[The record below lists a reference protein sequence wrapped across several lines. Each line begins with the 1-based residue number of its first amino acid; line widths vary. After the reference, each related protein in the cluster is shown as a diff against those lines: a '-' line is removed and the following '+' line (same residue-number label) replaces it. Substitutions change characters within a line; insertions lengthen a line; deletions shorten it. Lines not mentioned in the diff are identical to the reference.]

1 MFSALLI
8 SIAAKCG
15 LFFGEIRHF
24 LEKICD
30 LFLKR
35 CDIFR
40 EKSDVFWEKSD
51 VFWGKSDIFLERSDL
66 SPKRSHIDLRE
77 RLSVAFCANVFVK
90 PNEQNRAC
98 WSYAMARK
106 RRMKSN
112 FLGVMGGIAKWE
124 MAFSLNFSLARVRKD
139 KSYMVFAVTS
149 VTVYM

>member
-35 CDIFR
+35 CDIFL
-40 EKSDVFWEKSD
+40 EKSDVFQK
-51 VFWGKSDIFLERSDL
+51 KSDIFLGRSDL
-66 SPKRSHIDLRE
+66 SLKRSHIDLRK
-77 RLSVAFCANVFVK
+77 RLPVAFCANVFVK

-112 FLGVMGGIAKWE
+112 FLG
-124 MAFSLNFSLARVRKD
+124 
-139 KSYMVFAVTS
+139 
-149 VTVYM
+149 